1 MNLLSVFNV
10 VFCFVFIPA
19 VIHFYVCIPHPYNPL
34 FDGATN
40 LQQKANKGKRNKS
53 RGAKGVQWLNQESV
67 HELRHWM
74 LGFFFSQASGQK
86 EWGEKGKKLLKC
98 ATATKCSWSN

>member
-10 VFCFVFIPA
+10 FFFIIPA

-74 LGFFFSQASGQK
+74 LGFFFSPKPVGRKSGVRR
-86 EWGEKGKKLLKC
+86 GR
-98 ATATKCSWSN
+98 NY